1 MMQQFFTIYRL
12 VLRHQI
18 TRGRALLVAAISAG
32 GILIGAAVL
41 RNVSDPTD
49 AAVNFVFVLGL
60 GLTIPVVSLML
71 GSRAMGEWYDDET
84 LVYVW
89 LRPVPRSII
98 ALAAIAAALSI
109 SIPANLVPMV
119 ATVLAAGETGGGVLT
134 GTIAATTLVTIPY
147 TAAFV
152 VLGITVKRPLAF
164 GLIYVFIWE
173 FFISRGAEGAA
184 RLSIN
189 SYGSTILSN
198 ATGIPLTFADRAEW
212 ATTAIPA
219 AVTIIAIFLG
229 TLRLQ
234 RMEVA

>member
-1 MMQQFFTIYRL
+1 MQQFFAIYRL

-18 TRGRALLVAAISAG
+18 TRGRAVLIGAITAG
-32 GILIGAAVL
+32 CILIGATVL
-41 RNVSDPTD
+41 RNVSDPTE
-49 AAVNFVFVLGL
+49 ATVIFVFRLGL

-89 LRPVPRSII
+89 LRPVRRSII

-109 SIPANLVPMV
+109 SIPANLLPMV
-119 ATVLAAGETGGGVLT
+119 ATVLATGEIGNGVLS
-134 GTIAATTLVTIPY
+134 GTVAATTLITIPY

-219 AVTIIAIFLG
+219 AITIIAVLLA